1 MTLTLTARIGL
12 GGSLFQSGRT
22 GTLSQIPS
30 LPKIGVSAQGI
41 SAFNATQTLNQSL
54 FASKLEKH
62 IDDVRHGE
70 DYLTQDVGAAVAEKS
85 DAASSALAASDP
97 EALKNY
103 SAYLTVLS
111 YDKKARYVNS
121 VDGTT
126 KAVSTIPSE
135 EEAKAATDELVKAFY
150 PER

>member
-12 GGSLFQSGRT
+12 GGSLFQGGRT
-22 GTLSQIPS
+22 GALSQITT
-30 LPKIGVSAQGI
+30 LPRIEASARGI
-41 SAFNATQTLNQSL
+41 SALNATQTLNQSL
-54 FASKLEKH
+54 FTAKLEKH
-62 IDDVRHGE
+62 IDDVRRGE
-70 DYLTQDVGAAVAEKS
+70 GYLTQDVGAAVAEKS
-85 DAASSALAASDP
+85 EAASAALATSNP

-135 EEAKAATDELVKAFY
+135 EEAKAAADELVKAFY